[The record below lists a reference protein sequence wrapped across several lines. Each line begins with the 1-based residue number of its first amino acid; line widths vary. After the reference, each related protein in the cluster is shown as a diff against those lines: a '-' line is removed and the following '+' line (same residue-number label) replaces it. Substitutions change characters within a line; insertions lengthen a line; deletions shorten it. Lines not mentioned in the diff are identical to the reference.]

1 MKSAEL
7 REKLHS
13 YIDTA
18 QGKRLKAIYTMVEEE
33 IGETNDFWE
42 DDGFVAELQRRE
54 KEYLDGTAKTYTLKE
69 TIAGVNEVIEKVKA
83 KK

>member
-1 MKSAEL
+1 
-7 REKLHS
+7 
-13 YIDTA
+13 
-18 QGKRLKAIYTMVEEE
+18 MVEEE

>member
-1 MKSAEL
+1 
-7 REKLHS
+7 
-13 YIDTA
+13 
-18 QGKRLKAIYTMVEEE
+18 MVEEE
-33 IGETNDFWE
+33 IDETNDFWE